1 MFIPLEFA
9 EEGAVPKTRL
19 HSLAFESPPPK
30 YSAEAVLKLLLDPSI
45 DRSRVCTTWLV
56 GNITG
61 NASFIVD
68 ITSLK
73 HPDDV
78 RKDFFSRWTHSGSH
92 PFAFTASI
100 EAGELVRVE
109 KCAPGATGNVFYLHR
124 LHLPLPHTCTKLE
137 LTNSWSWKGR
147 ATGGRMLAFVSG
159 KL

>member
-45 DRSRVCTTWLV
+45 DRCQVCITWPV

-61 NASFIVD
+61 NASFVVD

-78 RKDFFSRWTHSGSH
+78 RNDSFGRWIHSGSH
-92 PFAFTASI
+92 QFAFNASI
-100 EAGELVRVE
+100 EAGELVQVE
-109 KCAPGATGNVFYLHR
+109 KCAPGATGNVFYLRR
-124 LHLPLPHTCTKLE
+124 LHGYHPSNPE
-137 LTNSWSWKGR
+137 FR
-147 ATGGRMLAFVSG
+147 RMLAFVSG
-159 KL
+159 KFKIV